1 MKFSD
6 VMIYY
11 DYNLTNIARALGITK
26 QYVAIWKKKDEI
38 PWNFQCQLEVITKGK
53 LKAGKQPK
61 KTKDK

>member
-26 QYVAIWKKKDEI
+26 QYVAIWKKKMKYLGI
-38 PWNFQCQLEVITKGK
+38 FSVSWK
-53 LKAGKQPK
+53 
-61 KTKDK
+61 